1 MRSLPTGETGTRCG
15 VINRAMI
22 EKRLRIPRHGRDLAA
37 DADASARWASIKG
50 QVSNH
55 H

>member
-1 MRSLPTGETGTRCG
+1 MRSLSTGKTGTRRG

-37 DADASARWASIKG
+37 DVVAWVSIKG